1 LAEGFKRIEQ
11 LSDPAIG
18 GVEVIGGDV
27 FPNLV
32 QIQIRIGA

>member
-1 LAEGFKRIEQ
+1 LFEGFKRIEQ

-18 GVEVIGGDV
+18 GFNVVGGDV

-32 QIQIRIGA
+32 EIDVRIGA